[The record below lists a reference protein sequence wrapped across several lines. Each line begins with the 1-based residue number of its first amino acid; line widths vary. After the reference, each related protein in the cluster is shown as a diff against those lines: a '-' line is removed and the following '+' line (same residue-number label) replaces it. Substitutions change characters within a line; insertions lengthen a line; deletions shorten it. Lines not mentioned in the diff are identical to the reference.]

1 MSILIYTPELTAR
14 IRYAFNVVLKEVC
27 GAEEIAFTSDQDS
40 FSAYDGVRLNY
51 SNQEIDGAITFVPSG
66 LLQEKD
72 ITEQEIFMA
81 THREVPVF
89 FSVTKSVLPF
99 DPFAASFYL
108 ISRYEEYL
116 PFIADAH
123 NRYPATESLAHQH
136 GFLQK
141 PVVNIWGQWIAEV
154 ITEQFPNAVF
164 TARNYN
170 FISTVDVDNLYAF
183 RAKGVLRTAGAILKD
198 LSGFRIGQLIERLQV
213 IFGLRKDPF
222 DTFDAQMEINSSHG
236 VESIYFMLF
245 AEFAQFDRNI
255 SMFSPSMHAAV
266 RGMNDYT
273 EIGIHPSYRSNESE
287 KIVEHELTYLE
298 DVLRQ
303 RVTKSRQHFLKMRF
317 PDTFRTLVDL
327 GVKDEYSMGYASE
340 PGFRASIA
348 TPYTFYDL
356 EMEVAIPLT
365 IHPFMVM
372 DVSFIDYKNTLRDET
387 LSEMKRMV
395 DEVKAVN
402 GQMISVF
409 HNRIFSQREIDWRG
423 WKALYQEFIAY
434 ANA

>member
-1 MSILIYTPELTAR
+1 MSILIYTPQLTSR
-14 IRYAFNVVLKEVC
+14 IRYAFKVLLGEVC
-27 GAEEIAFTSDQDS
+27 GAPELNFTTNLDQ
-40 FSAYDGVRLNY
+40 FQEYDGVRLNY
-51 SNQEIDGAITFVPSG
+51 SNKEEEGAITFVPFG
-66 LLQEKD
+66 LLNEKD
-72 ITEQEIFMA
+72 ITEQDIFMSS
-81 THREVPVF
+81 HNDVPTF
-89 FSVTKSVLPF
+89 FAVANSVLPF

-123 NRYPATESLAHQH
+123 NRYPATESLAFKN
-136 GFLQK
+136 GFLKK
-141 PVVNIWGQWIAEV
+141 PVVNIWAGWIKEI
-154 ITEQFPNAVF
+154 ITKKYPAYTFEK
-164 TARNYN
+164 RDYK

-183 RAKGVLRTAGAILKD
+183 RSKGVLRTAGAVLKD
-198 LSGFRIGQLIERLQV
+198 LASFKFSQLVERGQV
-213 IFGLRKDPF
+213 IFGLHKDPF
-222 DTFDAQMEINSSHG
+222 DTFDAQMEMNNAHG
-236 VESIYFMLF
+236 IESIYFMLF

-273 EIGIHPSYRSNESE
+273 EIGIHPSYRSNEDE
-287 KIVEHELTYLE
+287 QIVERELTYLE
-298 DVLRQ
+298 EVLRR

-327 GVKDEYSMGYASE
+327 GVTDEYSMGYASE

-372 DVSFIDYKNTLRDET
+372 DVTFIDYKNKLRDEA
-387 LSEMKRMV
+387 LDQMKQMV
-395 DEVKAVN
+395 DAVKAVN
-402 GQMISVF
+402 GQMVSVF
-409 HNRIFSQREIDWRG
+409 HNRIFSERETDWRG
-423 WKALYQEFIAY
+423 WKELYENFISY
-434 ANA
+434 AKA